1 MQLRTLPYH
10 LLQLAQKARGS
21 FFIKYV
27 KWSQLPDTAP
37 LPLRRKPSRVMRVVI
52 CITALKNQ

>member
-21 FFIKYV
+21 FLLNMREGSVEGVFKFV
-27 KWSQLPDTAP
+27 KGSQLPDTAP
-37 LPLRRKPSRVMRVVI
+37 LPLRR
-52 CITALKNQ
+52 